1 VSEFALSALEAKKAK
16 VRAMQPKPQSFDSL
30 CKSHNLDYTGNDV
43 LLAYENWAM
52 GNDPMFKALMSTN
65 SGPLTVPRTS
75 PLMVENMDGLMT
87 EVLIR
92 EEHLK
97 LMNSLVRVPSAGPIF
112 EWNRHK
118 GYGQRRGSVGF
129 REGGGPTGGVSS
141 FERKY
146 SQIKFYGVL
155 GGITHQMQ
163 SFGMNGGTI
172 EDPDVRENQDRGMEL
187 LVKMEREVLF
197 GDGDIKD
204 ANGNAV
210 HSDGLLNQLIT
221 GESANVIDMKGK
233 PLTYDNIDQAIL
245 NLVKKGKVVNITGF
259 TSFMSVDVLDGL
271 SRMYQDRNVVRHD
284 KQEKQGVQYT
294 PGLKVPGYDSQFG
307 FLEFE
312 PSIMLEEVEDSAPVA
327 VADADAPAAPTVAV
341 AAAADAASL
350 LEADTYYYSVAAC
363 NDAGESLPTVS
374 AAQAAVVGQKLTLT
388 IGRVAAATFY
398 RVYRGKLAD
407 GSDAKWIVR
416 IPQTAAADP
425 TYIDLN
431 QWRTQNADLKPENGM
446 CIIQRSTPTDL
457 VFAQAMPLMKLPLPL
472 NQTTL
477 PFYLMLYGV
486 PILKTPE
493 KFIIF
498 KNCGPYIAP

>member
-1 VSEFALSALEAKKAK
+1 VEYALQALEAKKAK
-16 VRAMQPKPQSFDSL
+16 VMATRPKPQSFDSL

-43 LLAYENWAM
+43 LLAYESWAM
-52 GNDPMFKALMSTN
+52 QNDPMFKALMSTN

-97 LMNSLVRVPSAGPIF
+97 IMNSLVRVPSAGPIF

-118 GYGQRRGSVGF
+118 GYGQRRGSIGF

-141 FERKY
+141 FSRQY
-146 SQIKFYGVL
+146 NQIKFYGVL

-163 SFGMNGGTI
+163 TFGMNGGTI

-187 LVKMEREVLF
+187 LTRMEREVIF
-197 GDGDIKD
+197 GDADIKD

-210 HSDGLLNQLIT
+210 HADGLLNQLID
-221 GESANVIDMKGK
+221 GEASNVIDMKGK
-233 PLTYDNIDQAIL
+233 PLTYENIDAALIS
-245 NLVKKGKVVNITGF
+245 LVKKGKVVNVTGF
-259 TSFMSVDVLDGL
+259 TMFQSVEVLDGL
-271 SRMYQDRNVVRHD
+271 SRMYQDRNVIRHD
-284 KQEKQGVQYT
+284 KQERRGVEYV
-294 PGLKVPGYDSQFG
+294 PGMKVPGYDHQFG

-312 PSIMLEEVEDSAPVA
+312 PSIMLEEVEDSSPVL
-327 VADADAPAAPTVAV
+327 VADADAPAAPAV
-341 AAAADAASL
+341 AGVAGADATSL
-350 LEADTYYYSVAAC
+350 MVADTYYYSVASV
-363 NDAGESLPTVS
+363 NDSGESLKTVS
-374 AAQAAVVGQKLTLT
+374 AGVVVAADQKVTIT
-388 IGRVAAATFY
+388 IGRVAAATCY
-398 RVYRGKLAD
+398 RIYRGKAAD
-407 GSDAKWIVR
+407 GSDAKWIAR

-425 TYIDLN
+425 TYVDKN
-431 QWRTQNADLKPENGM
+431 QWRTQTADGKPENGIA
-446 CIIQRSTPTDL
+446 IIQRSIPTDL

-486 PILKTPE
+486 PILKAPE
-493 KFIIF
+493 RYIIF